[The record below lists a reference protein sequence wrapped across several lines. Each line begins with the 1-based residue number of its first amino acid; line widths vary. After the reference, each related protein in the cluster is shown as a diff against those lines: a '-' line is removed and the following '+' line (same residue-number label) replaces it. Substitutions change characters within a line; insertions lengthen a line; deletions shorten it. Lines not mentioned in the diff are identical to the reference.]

1 MDEETAKT
9 IIQLVEE
16 NKPETVKKLAE
27 LAKTRLPLPEPK
39 IVECILQLQSEGKIT
54 FKKTLKPTPEKLGTY
69 IRTEEAYW
77 YWITILLAAITA
89 ITVFTIPEDAYPLVY
104 VRYVLGAIFVLWLPG
119 YSFIRALFP
128 TENQTET
135 SKHSLDTVERTALS
149 IGLSLALVPL
159 IGLLLNYTPWGIRLT
174 PIVLSLL
181 ALTTTFATVAVA
193 REHQNQTKRPL

>member
-1 MDEETAKT
+1 LDEETAKT